1 MQEPVEAGRLQVDG
15 NKSPVISRTRRHL
28 ETLAA
33 RASAWQ
39 TVTRFVM
46 M

>member
-1 MQEPVEAGRLQVDG
+1 MQEPVGAEPLQVDG
-15 NKSPVISRTRRHL
+15 KESPVISRRHL

-33 RASAWQ
+33 RVSAWQ
-39 TVTRFVM
+39 AVTRFVM